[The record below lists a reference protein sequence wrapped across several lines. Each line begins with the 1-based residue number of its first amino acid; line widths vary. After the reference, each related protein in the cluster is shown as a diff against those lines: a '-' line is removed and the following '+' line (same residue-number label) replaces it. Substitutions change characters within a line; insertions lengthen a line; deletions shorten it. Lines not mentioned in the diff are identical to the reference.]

1 MADTLTKKQRSF
13 CMSRIK
19 SKNTSH
25 EELLKKYLRGSG
37 FKFQPRIKGSP
48 DFINQKEKI
57 ALFLDGCFWHS
68 CPKCYKAPKSNKKY
82 WRDKIRSNIARDK
95 KNNLA
100 LKEKGYKIIRV
111 WSHELKNEIPNKIK
125 KLRKTK

>member
-1 MADTLTKKQRSF
+1 
-13 CMSRIK
+13 MSRIK

-25 EELLKKYLRGSG
+25 EKRLKKYLKGLG

-48 DFINQKEKI
+48 DFINKKEKTAI
-57 ALFLDGCFWHS
+57 FLDGCFWHG
-68 CPKCYKAPKSNKKY
+68 CPKCYKAPKSNKNY
-82 WRDKIRSNIARDK
+82 WKDKLKSNIARDK

-125 KLRKTK
+125 KLRETK